1 MVSRK
6 RTFLGTG
13 FSQISCLGIFNMPGG
28 YKLCR
33 EMGGSWNLPFH
44 TGAGI
49 YFEPEK
55 KLSGNPTFHY
65 HFIFLL
71 EFIFHSAWYLPVQQS
86 DSANPNPI
94 VRFWKKD
101 FKFQIYWGLWICCM
115 SSYCFIWL
123 NIFKDACLHQKIEVC
138 EWFSYSTIV

>member
-1 MVSRK
+1 
-6 RTFLGTG
+6 
-13 FSQISCLGIFNMPGG
+13 MPGG
-28 YKLCR
+28 HKLCR

-55 KLSGNPTFHY
+55 KLSGNPTFHH

-71 EFIFHSAWYLPVQQS
+71 EFTFHSACYLPVQQS
-86 DSANPNPI
+86 DSANPNPL

-101 FKFQIYWGLWICCM
+101 FKFQIYWGLWMCCM

-123 NIFKDACLHQKIEVC
+123 NSLKMPVYFKRLRSVSDFHIQLSCNIFRNVCLV
-138 EWFSYSTIV
+138 TVL